1 MSREYVNNHYVPQWY
16 QKRFIPHGQID
27 NELFY
32 RNLKPTPFIDPQGV
46 SRPSRA
52 VKKQGTRLC
61 FKEDDLYARWFNGVK
76 YNDIEQIFFGNIDNY
91 GRKAVDF
98 FAKYDHQNPNWDG
111 NMFRDFMLY
120 VSTQKLR
127 TPKGLGWLAGQV
139 GSDDKSTVL
148 SHMIE
153 LRQLC
158 GSIWTECIWQIA
170 NADQSDTKFIVS
182 DHPVTVYNRFLG
194 PRNRQCRGFND
205 PDITLHASHT
215 LFPLSLDKVLIL
227 TNLSWVRNPYQ
238 SGVGR
243 RPNPNPLRPAIFK
256 YLDIQTHRSLSEQ
269 EVREINF
276 IIKSRAF
283 QYIAAGREERL
294 YPEKFVSKSDWN
306 KYGNGLLLMPDPR
319 SVEYK
324 SEVIFGF
331 KNGAY
336 DAFDEYGRKPW
347 EQGYSG
353 HNRYVGDDVATFQR
367 FKGDFAYLF
376 GPKRRGRVASFGGDL
391 DDEEDSA
398 EYHSSHLRNASK
410 KYQRKMKSKIIKS

>member
-16 QKRFIPHGQID
+16 QKRFIPHGQTD

-32 RNLKPTPFIDPQGV
+32 RNLKPTPFIDSQGV

-76 YNDIEQIFFGNIDNY
+76 YTDIEQIFFGNIDNY

-111 NMFRDFMLY
+111 KMFRALMLY
-120 VSTQKLR
+120 MSTQKLR

-139 GSDDKSTVL
+139 GSDDKNTVL
-148 SHMIE
+148 RYMMQ
-153 LRQLC
+153 LRQLY
-158 GSIWTECIWQIA
+158 GSIWTECVWQIA
-170 NADQSDTKFIVS
+170 NADQSNTKFIIS
-182 DHPVTVYNRFLG
+182 DHPITVYNRFLG
-194 PRNRQCRGFND
+194 PRNRQCRGLND

-238 SGVGR
+238 SGVGQ

-256 YLDIQTHRSLSEQ
+256 YLDIQTHRNLSEQ

-283 QYIAAGREERL
+283 QYIAAGREEWL
-294 YPEKFVSKSDWN
+294 YPEFVLKSDWN
-306 KYGNGLLLMPDPR
+306 KYGNGFLLMPDPR
-319 SVEYK
+319 GVSYQ
-324 SEVIFGF
+324 SETTICF
-331 KNGAY
+331 KDNAY

-353 HNRYVGDDVATFQR
+353 HDKSVGDDFATFQR

-376 GPKRRGRVASFGGDL
+376 GPKRRGRAASFSRDL
-391 DDEEDSA
+391 DNGEDSA
-398 EYHSSHLRNASK
+398 DDYRYNLSKASR
-410 KYQRKMKSKIIKS
+410 KYQRKM

>member
-16 QKRFIPHGQID
+16 QKRFIPHGQTD

-32 RNLKPTPFIDPQGV
+32 RNLKPTPFIDSQGV

-76 YNDIEQIFFGNIDNY
+76 YTDIEQIFFGNIDNY

-111 NMFRDFMLY
+111 KMFRALMLY
-120 VSTQKLR
+120 MSTQKLR

-139 GSDDKSTVL
+139 GSDDRNTVL
-148 SHMIE
+148 RHMIQ
-153 LRQLC
+153 LRQLY
-158 GSIWTECIWQIA
+158 GSIWTECVWQIA
-170 NADQSDTKFIVS
+170 NAGQSDTKFIVS

-238 SGVGR
+238 SGIDR

-256 YLDIQTHRSLSEQ
+256 YLDIQTHRNLSER
-269 EVREINF
+269 EVCEINF

-283 QYIAAGREERL
+283 QYIAAGRKEWL
-294 YPEKFVSKSDWN
+294 YPKKLISKSNWN
-306 KYGNGLLLMPDPR
+306 KYGVWDR
-319 SVEYK
+319 
-324 SEVIFGF
+324 
-331 KNGAY
+331 A
-336 DAFDEYGRKPW
+336 GRP
-347 EQGYSG
+347 
-353 HNRYVGDDVATFQR
+353 
-367 FKGDFAYLF
+367 
-376 GPKRRGRVASFGGDL
+376 
-391 DDEEDSA
+391 
-398 EYHSSHLRNASK
+398 
-410 KYQRKMKSKIIKS
+410 